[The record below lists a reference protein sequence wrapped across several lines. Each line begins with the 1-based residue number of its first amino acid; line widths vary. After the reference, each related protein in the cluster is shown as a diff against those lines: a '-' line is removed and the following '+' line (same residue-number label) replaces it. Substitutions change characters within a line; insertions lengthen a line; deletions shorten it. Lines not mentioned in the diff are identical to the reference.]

1 MEGNRA
7 NLSREGEAVFLEW
20 YGDPSP
26 EADNLWELRQ
36 QVKTML
42 LAGQKPRRF
51 VVTEI
56 VNFHLGMVNAMLGDM
71 HAMEEHLQTVQ
82 GSVSDETGGVFSG
95 VALWDMNLSEG
106 VLVHRSGVQWV
117 VAALPIMDAEAAK
130 RETQAATDLATLAIQ
145 SAGIPIRLDRVIE
158 PGRYALSDL
167 LDILS
172 EQIDC

>member
-26 EADNLWELRQ
+26 EAENLWELRQ

-42 LAGQKPRRF
+42 LAGQTPKRF
-51 VVTEI
+51 VVTEV
-56 VNFHLGMVNAMLGDM
+56 VNLRPGVVNAMLGDM
-71 HAMEEHLQTVQ
+71 CKMENHLQTVQ
-82 GSVSDETGGVFSG
+82 GDVSDETDGVFSG
-95 VALWDMNLSEG
+95 VALWDMKMCEG
-106 VLVHRSGVQWV
+106 ALIHRSGAQWV
-117 VAALPIMDAEAAK
+117 VAALPIMDVEGAK
-130 RETQAATDLATLAIQ
+130 REERAATDLATMAVQ
-145 SAGIPIRLDRVIE
+145 SAGIPIRLDKTIE

-167 LDILS
+167 LDMLS